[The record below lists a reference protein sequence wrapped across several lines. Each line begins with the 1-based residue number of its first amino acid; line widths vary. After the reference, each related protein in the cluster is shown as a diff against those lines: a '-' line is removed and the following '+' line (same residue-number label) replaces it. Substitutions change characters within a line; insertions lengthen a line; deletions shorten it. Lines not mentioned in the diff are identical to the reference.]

1 MRSPAARRAA
11 LRRTRRQQA
20 AWQRRAV
27 SPDETPAERRDREQL
42 EYLRDNPTQESA

>member
-20 AWQRRAV
+20 AWQRRSV
-27 SPDETPAERRDREQL
+27 SPDETREERDLREQL
-42 EYLRDNPTQESA
+42 EHLRRQPSTP